1 MREDIEQ
8 AILRNE
14 KRPMAERMSN
24 RAIAVEVGC
33 NESSV
38 RRARQRMIVSG
49 QIKNDHGF
57 DSFFGLPA
65 SAIQQRGRT
74 VRLEDGSYE
83 KVTYKPGAVEA
94 MAASRLG
101 YEEVERVLDRVSSPA
116 FTPAPGPVDPTAPR
130 TRVVCLSDWQ
140 LGKTDYRGGTPET
153 VARIHGA
160 LQRIAQD
167 LAGKGGVEELI
178 VADCGDVCEGF
189 WNVASQAQTNDL
201 SLTDQ
206 IRTAQRLMAEAI
218 RLLAPLCCRMVF
230 VSVPSNHCQVRVKP
244 GKGQRAN
251 APDDDFGLLVADTL
265 QAICEGRDGLGHVS
279 FVRPEKW
286 EEALTVRTADGTGV
300 GFCHGHTAGS
310 ESRVPQ
316 WFAEMAF
323 GHRSGLHDAR
333 ILVHGHWHHAK
344 FLTVGDGR
352 EVVGCPTMDNGSSW
366 FANVSGQSE
375 EPAILTFG
383 VVAGHVEGWRLWRAE
398 PV

>member
-14 KRPMAERMSN
+14 KRPSTERLSN

-49 QIKNDHGF
+49 QIKNDRSF
-57 DSFFGLPA
+57 DPFFGLPA

-101 YEEVERVLDRVSSPA
+101 YAEVERVLDRVASPA
-116 FTPAPGPVDPTAPR
+116 FTARPGPVDPTAPR
-130 TRVVCLSDWQ
+130 TRVVCLSDFQ
-140 LGKTDYRGGTPET
+140 VGKTDYRGGTPEL
-153 VARIHGA
+153 VARVHCV
-160 LQRIAQD
+160 LQRIAED
-167 LAGKGGVEELI
+167 LAGRGGVEELV

-206 IRTAQRLMAEAI
+206 IRTAQRLLAEAI
-218 RLLAPLCCRMVF
+218 RLFAPLCRRLLF
-230 VSVPSNHCQVRVKP
+230 VSVPSNHCQVRVKA
-244 GKGQRAN
+244 GKGMRAN
-251 APDDDFGLLVADTL
+251 APDDDFGLLIADTL
-265 QAICEGRDGLGHVS
+265 QAICEGRDGLEHVE
-279 FVRPEKW
+279 FARPEKW
-286 EEALTVRTADGTGV
+286 EEALTVTTADGTGV

-310 ESRVPQ
+310 EANVPR

-333 ILVHGHWHHAK
+333 VLVHGHWHHAK

-352 EVVGCPTMDNGSSW
+352 EVVGCPTMDSGSSW

-375 EPAILTFG
+375 EPAVLTFG